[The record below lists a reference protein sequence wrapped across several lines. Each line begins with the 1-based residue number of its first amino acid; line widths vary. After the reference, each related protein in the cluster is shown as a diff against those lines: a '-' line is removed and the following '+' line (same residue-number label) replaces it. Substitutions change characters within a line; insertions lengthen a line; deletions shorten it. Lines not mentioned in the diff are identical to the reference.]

1 MCFFP
6 QGTSERWKNS
16 QRCFQVEEVDFLD
29 FLENH
34 VAIFRIMTSPCD
46 LTLGP
51 VKSWKTIPVSF
62 KLAHAAAF
70 NALADCV
77 AWWYRERSQPMSTV
91 DHKSWGVGAM
101 KFIQLMNRYNHPTYA
116 TKKPK
121 KIIERVWFLY
131 HSYMCSSYWTWCL
144 QQAPLRL
151 SGLPAW
157 WQC

>member
-77 AWWYRERSQPMSTV
+77 AWWYRERSQLDV
-91 DHKSWGVGAM
+91 
-101 KFIQLMNRYNHPTYA
+101 NRGSQIMRGRWNEVHPTYEQVQSSNLCNQE
-116 TKKPK
+116 TKENHRTWL
-121 KIIERVWFLY
+121 ILVSLLHVFILLNLC
-131 HSYMCSSYWTWCL
+131 CSK
-144 QQAPLRL
+144 RL
-151 SGLPAW
+151 
-157 WQC
+157 